1 MCETTVPW
9 YKGLLAAPRGI
20 LTSKNCQTCI
30 RIQMGSLITSTVH
43 TISLCSLYFFYWHSI
58 IICHIALKIDTYS
71 FMKSDFLTN
80 SIGLTIG
87 ENRSTGVHGNVKLV
101 EPIPILV

>member
-1 MCETTVPW
+1 
-9 YKGLLAAPRGI
+9 
-20 LTSKNCQTCI
+20 
-30 RIQMGSLITSTVH
+30 MGSLITSTVH

-71 FMKSDFLTN
+71 FMKCDFLTN